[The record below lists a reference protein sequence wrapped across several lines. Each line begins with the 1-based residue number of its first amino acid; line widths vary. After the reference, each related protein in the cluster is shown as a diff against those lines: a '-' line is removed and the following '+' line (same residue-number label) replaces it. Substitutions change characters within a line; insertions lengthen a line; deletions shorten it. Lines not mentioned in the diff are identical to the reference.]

1 MSRPRTDRRWRRRPC
16 GIVHDRRG
24 SAWDQELDAELT
36 GGVAVTDRW
45 AFVGTDA
52 ADVVAL
58 DRSDGSVAWRAA
70 TRGPVRATP
79 AVAGGASSRT
89 VYATDHDGTL
99 SAFAAA
105 DGSVRFRHDVGRW
118 PDAPPA
124 VGHSAVFVA
133 DQTGRVS
140 AVVGE

>member
-1 MSRPRTDRRWRRRPC
+1 
-16 GIVHDRRG
+16 
-24 SAWDQELDAELT
+24 LDAELT
-36 GGVAVTDRW
+36 GGVAVTDRR

-52 ADVVAL
+52 AEVVAL

-79 AVAGGASSRT
+79 AVAGDASSRT